1 MSNIYWDE
9 DNRPDELG
17 KKELQT
23 FTMHITP
30 KLPPKEVGG
39 YDITGGDGKANSI
52 VFNFVRKPS
61 WLNRTCCRIFLGWK
75 WNDKK

>member
-1 MSNIYWDE
+1 MNIYWEEHDRSDE
-9 DNRPDELG
+9 WE

-23 FTMHITP
+23 SDVQIS
-30 KLPPKEVGG
+30 PKEVGG
-39 YDITGGDGKANSI
+39 YDITGGDGKMNSI

-61 WLNRTCCRIFLGWK
+61 WFHRVCTKFFLGWK

>member
-1 MSNIYWDE
+1 MNIYWEENDRSDE
-9 DNRPDELG
+9 WEKSG
-17 KKELQT
+17 IQT
-23 FTMHITP
+23 FHITP

-39 YDITGGDGKANSI
+39 YDITGGDGKTNSV

-61 WLNRTCCRIFLGWK
+61 WFHRFCTKFFLGWK